1 MTSWTAGYR
10 AKPRNTRPLIFV
22 PLSDK
27 TCIWLMSLFQ
37 SLSLISMNWPSVALN
52 YVVTAS
58 SIPNNRS
65 TTDSPCN
72 GNRLSKIKISNGT
85 ILLYFQSPE
94 GANCT
99 LCWRLRTTISNLVR
113 DKYKYFLI
121 VQPIEIADIFHL
133 VPRSKPRPPSTL
145 KRAVTSIRRLPQ
157 IDLPDVAPQKRNK

>member
-1 MTSWTAGYR
+1 MSPTASFSFKGQATQHETVKWSHLRLLVYS

-22 PLSDK
+22 PSNDK
-27 TCIWLMSLFQ
+27 TCNWLMSLFQ
-37 SLSLISMNWPSVALN
+37 SLSLICMNWPSVALN

-72 GNRLSKIKISNGT
+72 GNRLSKIKISNGS

-99 LCWRLRTTISNLVR
+99 LCWKLRTTISNLVR
-113 DKYKYFLI
+113 DELLYS
-121 VQPIEIADIFHL
+121 Q
-133 VPRSKPRPPSTL
+133 
-145 KRAVTSIRRLPQ
+145 
-157 IDLPDVAPQKRNK
+157 